1 MARKKAA
8 MSRCRTLVSSGET
21 GIERARFEKICWHLG
36 NQEFICEKDAIKA
49 AKAAIKAL
57 RFHSA
62 QVNTQSFNK
71 SSKRGRPK
79 QDDPDRTILYRAKV
93 SLLEDEAEIRAHR
106 AKLGRFI
113 LATNEL
119 DESKLSNAE
128 MLNEYKSQNKTEQ
141 GFRFIKGDAFEVAS
155 VFLKK
160 PERVEALMVVMTLC
174 LLVYNFAQHKLRKTL
189 ESLNETVPNQ
199 IKKPTAKPTMAWI
212 CRMFHGVHLLRVD
225 HGSQGVQEIVIN
237 LTELTRRIIRYFGMV
252 AERIYGLAY
261 G

>member
-1 MARKKAA
+1 MILNGLGFIDDRLYMFPQFLDNKPVSRLFRPTVKAA
-8 MSRCRTLVSSGET
+8 DFNDDALGRALDRIYAYGTTKLFTEIAFAVGVEKKLLGRCMNIDTTSLSLHGE
-21 GIERARFEKICWHLG
+21 
-36 NQEFICEKDAIKA
+36 
-49 AKAAIKAL
+49 
-57 RFHSA
+57 
-62 QVNTQSFNK
+62 
-71 SSKRGRPK
+71 
-79 QDDPDRTILYRAKV
+79 Y
-93 SLLEDEAEIRAHR
+93 DEAVTSLEASHKASSPIKITHGYS
-106 AKLGRFI
+106 KDQRFDLKQVI
-113 LATNEL
+113 LN
-119 DESKLSNAE
+119 
-128 MLNEYKSQNKTEQ
+128 
-141 GFRFIKGDAFEVAS
+141 KGDAFEVAS